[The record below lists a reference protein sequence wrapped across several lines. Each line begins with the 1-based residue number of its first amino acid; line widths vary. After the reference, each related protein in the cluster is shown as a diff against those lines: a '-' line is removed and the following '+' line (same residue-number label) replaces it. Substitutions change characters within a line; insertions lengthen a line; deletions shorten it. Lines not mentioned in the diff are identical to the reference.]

1 MNGNSQRLNVHKNR
15 NYTVMSN
22 YHLRETEM
30 TLKAKGLLSVILSL
44 PPDWD
49 YSIAGLVAISKENE
63 TAIKTAL
70 KELKKF
76 GYLKITKMMPNE
88 TESGRIEYSYD
99 IYEEPSEA
107 LKAEFQSLEKQEA
120 EKQPLENPGQ
130 LSINNQ
136 STKNKVNKNKKD
148 NNDQPAKLAESVL
161 LAEFEELWKDYP
173 RKQGKNSAQKAYVKA
188 RRSGIDKA
196 TVQDGITR
204 YNAQIKANNVD
215 MKYVKQGSTWFNQ
228 QCWDDEYA
236 ASTPTPPRTKQDHID
251 DEWLNSLE

>member
-1 MNGNSQRLNVHKNR
+1 M
-15 NYTVMSN
+15 
-22 YHLRETEM
+22 
-30 TLKAKGLLSVILSL
+30 
-44 PPDWD
+44 
-49 YSIAGLVAISKENE
+49 
-63 TAIKTAL
+63 
-70 KELKKF
+70 
-76 GYLKITKMMPNE
+76 
-88 TESGRIEYSYD
+88 
-99 IYEEPSEA
+99 
-107 LKAEFQSLEKQEA
+107 
-120 EKQPLENPGQ
+120 
-130 LSINNQ
+130 
-136 STKNKVNKNKKD
+136 
-148 NNDQPAKLAESVL
+148 L